1 MKILV
6 TGNKGQLGYDTT
18 AILRNA
24 HTVFGVDIDEL
35 DIAVPSEVEGMVCDF
50 QPDVIINC
58 AAFTLVDACETET
71 ESARRVNVE
80 GPKNL
85 AKASDRNGSLLVHVS
100 TDFVFDGAKPLPEPY
115 TENDEP
121 IPASSYGRT
130 KLEGERAVEQ
140 FAGRYLIVRTAW
152 LYGICGHN
160 FLKTMLRLA
169 LKDPAKEIRVVN
181 DQFGSPTW
189 SHQLGLQIAK
199 LIETNSGGT
208 YHTSAEGY
216 CTWYALA
223 RHFLEAMDVSHTIV
237 PCSTEEYPT
246 PAKRPKNSILEN
258 RRLKSDGMNIMID
271 WRDALERFV
280 SRFRHRLMDEIEKDG

>member
-6 TGNKGQLGYDTT
+6 TGNKGQLGNDTT

-24 HTVFGVDIDEL
+24 HTVFGVDIEEL
-35 DIAVPSEVEGMVCDF
+35 DITAPSLVERMVRDF

-58 AAFTLVDACETET
+58 AAFTRVDACETET

-85 AKASDRNGSLLVHVS
+85 AIASDRNGSLLVHVS
-100 TDFVFDGAKPLPEPY
+100 TDYVFDGVKSPPEPY
-115 TENDEP
+115 TETDVP
-121 IPASSYGRT
+121 IPASSYGKT
-130 KLEGERAVEQ
+130 KLDGERAVEQ

-169 LKDPAKEIRVVN
+169 LKDPAKEIRVVD

-199 LIETNSGGT
+199 LIETDTRGT
-208 YHTSAEGY
+208 YHASAEGY

-223 RHFLEAMDVSHTIV
+223 RHFLEAMEVPHTIV
-237 PCSTEEYPT
+237 PCTTEEYPT
-246 PAKRPKNSILEN
+246 PARRPKNSILEN
-258 RRLKSDGMNIMID
+258 SRLKSDGINIMID

-280 SRFRHRLMDEIEKDG
+280 SRFRHRLIDENEKDE